1 MNKWIE
7 INIGKD
13 KTTKQCK
20 QRGFTLIELM
30 IVVAIIGI
38 LASIAYPSYTDYVI
52 RANRSAAQAEM
63 MDIANRQ
70 QQFLLTNRGY
80 ADQATLTASGYALPA
95 DIATKYNYAI
105 AVGVGA
111 VPSYTLT
118 FTAVGTQVN
127 DGNLIIDSEGVK
139 TPTAKW

>member
-1 MNKWIE
+1 MYK
-7 INIGKD
+7 NISARKNN
-13 KTTKQCK
+13 QS
-20 QRGFTLIELM
+20 GFTLIELM

-38 LASIAYPSYTDYVI
+38 LTTIAYPSYTQYVI
-52 RANRSAAQAEM
+52 SANRASAQAEM

-70 QQFLLTNRGY
+70 QQFLLTNRSY

-105 AVGVGA
+105 AVGAGA

-118 FTAVGTQVN
+118 FTAIGAQVN
-127 DGNLIIDSEGVK
+127 DGNLTINNEGVK
-139 TPTAKW
+139 TPAGKW